1 MTGEYDFLN
10 LIMTYFKTLRCVLM
24 VVKALSASVYYEG
37 YVCPTS
43 HTDVNRLILVR
54 GIQEFSN
61 NRKFKKKRTWLQNVY
76 LIFALLDTK

>member
-1 MTGEYDFLN
+1 
-10 LIMTYFKTLRCVLM
+10 MTYFKTLRCVLM

-61 NRKFKKKRTWLQNVY
+61 NRKLKKERTWLQNVY

>member
-1 MTGEYDFLN
+1 
-10 LIMTYFKTLRCVLM
+10 M

>member
-1 MTGEYDFLN
+1 
-10 LIMTYFKTLRCVLM
+10 M

-61 NRKFKKKRTWLQNVY
+61 NRKKKEKKNLVTKC
-76 LIFALLDTK
+76 LLNFCSS

>member
-1 MTGEYDFLN
+1 
-10 LIMTYFKTLRCVLM
+10 M

-61 NRKFKKKRTWLQNVY
+61 NRKKKKKRTWLQNVY

>member
-1 MTGEYDFLN
+1 
-10 LIMTYFKTLRCVLM
+10 M

-61 NRKFKKKRTWLQNVY
+61 NRKLKKKKELGYKMFT
-76 LIFALLDTK
+76 

>member
-1 MTGEYDFLN
+1 
-10 LIMTYFKTLRCVLM
+10 M

-61 NRKFKKKRTWLQNVY
+61 NRKKKEKKELGYKMFT
-76 LIFALLDTK
+76 

>member
-1 MTGEYDFLN
+1 
-10 LIMTYFKTLRCVLM
+10 M

-61 NRKFKKKRTWLQNVY
+61 NRKLKKKRTWLQNVY